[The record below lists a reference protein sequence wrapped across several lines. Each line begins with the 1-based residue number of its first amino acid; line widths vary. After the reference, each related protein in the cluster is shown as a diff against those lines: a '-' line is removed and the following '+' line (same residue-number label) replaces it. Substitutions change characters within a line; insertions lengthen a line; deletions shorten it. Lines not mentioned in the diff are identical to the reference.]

1 MKYLVVDDSLLAR
14 KSLIKSLKKNIEDL
28 NIFSATNGQ
37 EAIDLMKKEEINIIF
52 LDLTMPIMD
61 GYETLPELL
70 KINQNAKV
78 VIISADVQVKAR
90 EKVIE
95 LGAKLHVKKPIDD
108 EKMKEIIKILG

>member
-1 MKYLVVDDSLLAR
+1 MKYLVVDDSKLAR
-14 KSLIKSLKKNIEDL
+14 KSLIKLLEKNVEDS
-28 NIFSATNGQ
+28 NIYSATNGQ
-37 EAIDLMKKEEINIIF
+37 EAIDLMKKEKISIIF

-61 GYETLPELL
+61 GYETLPKLL

-90 EKVIE
+90 EKVIK

-108 EKMKEIIKILG
+108 EKMEEIIKILG